1 MQVRRFV
8 AFVQKTTK
16 KFDFLFKGGA
26 RRSTFFVKIL
36 LPQPAVKISIFRTF
50 GGMEF
55 NKLTH
60 VPSLSD
66 IKQVAKEL
74 QGIVQQSPLEFSKP
88 LSERFGARIF
98 VKREDLQRVR
108 SYKIRGAYYKLSN
121 LPMEYRAK
129 GIVAA
134 SAGNHAQGVAFAC
147 AQLGIQGYIFM
158 PATTPLQKVE
168 AVRFFG
174 KDFIRIKLVGQ
185 TYDAAFAAAQ
195 KFCAQQGSVFIPP
208 FDDYDIIAGQA
219 TVGLEIAA
227 QMSEPLDYIFLAIGG
242 GGLAAGTC
250 LSLGELSPETKIV
263 GVEPEAAAS
272 MTASLDAG
280 QVTELAE
287 IDKFVDGASVKR
299 VGDKT
304 FPICAKGLSDV
315 VLISKSDVCQAML
328 DLYDM
333 DAMVVEPAGALSVA
347 ALQPYA
353 EKIKG
358 KTIVCILSG
367 GNFDPKRLPEIK
379 IAAAKTH

>member
-1 MQVRRFV
+1 
-8 AFVQKTTK
+8 
-16 KFDFLFKGGA
+16 
-26 RRSTFFVKIL
+26 
-36 LPQPAVKISIFRTF
+36 
-50 GGMEF
+50 MEF

-74 QGIVQQSPLEFSKP
+74 RGIVQQSPLEFSKP
-88 LSERFGARIF
+88 LSERFGAQIF

-121 LPMEYRAK
+121 LPTEARSQ

-147 AQLGIQGYIFM
+147 AQLGIHGYIFM

-195 KFCAQQGSVFIPP
+195 KFCTQQGSIFIPP

-219 TVGLEIAA
+219 TVGLEIMD
-227 QMSEPLDYIFLAIGG
+227 QMSVPLDYVFLAIGG
-242 GGLAAGTC
+242 GGLASGTC
-250 LSLGELSPETKIV
+250 LSLGDLSPNTKII

-272 MTASLDAG
+272 MTASLYAG
-280 QVTELAE
+280 QVEELTT

-304 FPICAKGLSDV
+304 FPICARGLSDV
-315 VLISKSDVCQAML
+315 VLISKSAVCQAML
-328 DLYDM
+328 DLYAM
-333 DAMVVEPAGALSVA
+333 DSMIVEPAGALSVA

-353 EKIKG
+353 DKIKG
-358 KTIVCILSG
+358 KTVVCIISG

-379 IAAAKTH
+379 EAAVKVP

>member
-1 MQVRRFV
+1 
-8 AFVQKTTK
+8 
-16 KFDFLFKGGA
+16 
-26 RRSTFFVKIL
+26 
-36 LPQPAVKISIFRTF
+36 
-50 GGMEF
+50 MEF
-55 NKLTH
+55 NKLTQ

-74 QGIVQQSPLEFSKP
+74 LGIVQQSPLEFSKP
-88 LSERFGARIF
+88 LSDRLGARIY

-121 LPMEYRAK
+121 LPAEARAK

-158 PATTPLQKVE
+158 PESTPLQKVE

-185 TYDAAFAAAQ
+185 TYDATFAAAQ
-195 KFCAQQGSVFIPP
+195 KFCAQQGSIFIPP
-208 FDDYDIIAGQA
+208 FDDFDIIAGQA
-219 TVGLEIAA
+219 TVGLEIAE
-227 QMSEPLDYIFLAIGG
+227 QITEPLDYIFLAIGG

-250 LSLGELSPETKIV
+250 LSLSALSPETQII

-272 MTASLDAG
+272 MTASLAEG
-280 QVTELAE
+280 RVVELDT

-315 VLISKSDVCQAML
+315 VLISKSAVCQAML
-328 DLYDM
+328 DLYAM
-333 DAMVVEPAGALSVA
+333 DAMIVEPAGALSIA
-347 ALQPYA
+347 ALPKYA

-358 KTIVCILSG
+358 KSVICIISG
-367 GNFDPKRLPEIK
+367 GNFDPKRFPEIK
-379 IAAAKTH
+379 EAAVNPH

>member
-1 MQVRRFV
+1 
-8 AFVQKTTK
+8 
-16 KFDFLFKGGA
+16 
-26 RRSTFFVKIL
+26 
-36 LPQPAVKISIFRTF
+36 
-50 GGMEF
+50 MEF

-74 QGIVQQSPLEFSKP
+74 RGIVQQSPLEFSKP
-88 LSERFGARIF
+88 LSERFGAQIF

-121 LPMEYRAK
+121 LPTEARSQ

-147 AQLGIQGYIFM
+147 AQLGIHGYIFM

-195 KFCAQQGSVFIPP
+195 KFCTQQGSIFIPP

-219 TVGLEIAA
+219 TVGLEIMD
-227 QMSEPLDYIFLAIGG
+227 QMSGPLDYVFLAIGG

-250 LSLGELSPETKIV
+250 LSLGDLSPNTKII

-272 MTASLDAG
+272 MTASLHAG
-280 QVTELAE
+280 QVEELTT

-304 FPICAKGLSDV
+304 FPICAKSLSNV
-315 VLISKSDVCQAML
+315 VLISKSAVCQAML
-328 DLYDM
+328 DLYAM
-333 DAMVVEPAGALSVA
+333 DSMIVEPAGALSVA
-347 ALQPYA
+347 ALQPYSD
-353 EKIKG
+353 KIKG
-358 KTIVCILSG
+358 KTVVCIISG
-367 GNFDPKRLPEIK
+367 GNFDPKRFPEIK
-379 IAAAKTH
+379 EAAVKVP